1 MPSSEMAPSKAT
13 ARRSQFHATRPAVTA
28 RPASVSRAS
37 APRRAFGQ
45 KATTMSRTSP
55 APARASSGA
64 IARQA
69 TWGAGSGDSAI
80 WASRCTGSSI
90 EPGAT
95 PPGGH
100 GAGVGGVL
108 ERLERAAGLAG
119 ARLGGDLGDPPGR
132 RLDALE
138 QRAREHA
145 ERDDRGQQR
154 DDDRPLAPGEVGGVA
169 GAGTG
174 AGAGSGAGG
183 GGQGALPHALV
194 RPEHVDGTQD

>member
-13 ARRSQFHATRPAVTA
+13 ARRSQFQPTSAAATASPTSVRK
-28 RPASVSRAS
+28 ASV
-37 APRRAFGQ
+37 PRRAFGQ

-90 EPGAT
+90 GPGAT

-169 GAGTG
+169 GAG
-174 AGAGSGAGG
+174 AGSGAGG